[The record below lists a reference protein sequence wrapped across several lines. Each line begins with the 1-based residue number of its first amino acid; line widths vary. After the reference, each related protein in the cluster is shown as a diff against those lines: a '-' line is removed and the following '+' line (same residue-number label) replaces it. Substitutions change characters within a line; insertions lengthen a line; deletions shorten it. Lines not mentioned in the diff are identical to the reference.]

1 MYFLLGEAKTEA
13 PKIPHVES
21 LGEHRGGGTPNL
33 ARGGGGPLEVKA
45 GSGGE

>member
-1 MYFLLGEAKTEA
+1 MGETKTEA

-21 LGEHRGGGTPNL
+21 LGEHQGGVPNPD
-33 ARGGGGPLEVKA
+33 RGGGGPLEVKA